1 MKNNNNQQ
9 FKQVTFLFR
18 KYKLDSDI
26 NQTLSSQRFSSIN
39 PQIKLLPRI
48 QPIQTQSQPNSP
60 VKIKSPNVNY
70 PTITTTKMQIA
81 LIEQMHQTIRQKH
94 FVQFSNTRNQ
104 KKQDNF
110 SQTTLDEA
118 KLLQYLD

>member
-18 KYKLDSDI
+18 KYKIDSDI

-39 PQIKLLPRI
+39 PSIKLLPKI
-48 QPIQTQSQPNSP
+48 QPIQTHSQPNSP
-60 VKIKSPNVNY
+60 VKVKSPNVNY
-70 PTITTTKMQIA
+70 PTITATKMQIA
-81 LIEQMHQTIRQKH
+81 IIEQMHQTIRQKH
-94 FVQFSNTRNQ
+94 FVQLSNTKNQ

-110 SQTTLDEA
+110 SQTTLDEE
-118 KLLQYLD
+118 KLLQYLN